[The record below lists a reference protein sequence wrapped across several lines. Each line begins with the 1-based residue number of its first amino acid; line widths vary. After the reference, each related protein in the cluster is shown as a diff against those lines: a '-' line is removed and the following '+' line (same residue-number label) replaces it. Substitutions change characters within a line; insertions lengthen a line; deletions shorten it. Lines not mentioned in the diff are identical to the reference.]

1 MFTHETDNT
10 TVLRSTVFPQHVHSV
25 TMIPLQQYHD
35 PEEQRAR
42 VVFAKFGDGRGRSKQ
57 SSAAEFGLHSLGPL
71 LFTQKQEPKVMVVVG
86 CAWESWGGFCRTQ
99 KRRSDDLR

>member
-57 SSAAEFGLHSLGPL
+57 SSAAEFGLHSLGPM